1 MKNIKKM
8 LCVLLAVIT
17 VLSSLLIVPT
27 SAKSL
32 KSTQITS
39 VSILTTGIRIKWNAV
54 KGVSGYQIQTA
65 RSKDF
70 KKNKTTFNVAKP
82 NASAKRL
89 RNKDLKAFKP
99 YKKYYVRI
107 RTYKK
112 SGKKTAYSKW
122 SAAKSFK
129 TPNLIEMED
138 HTYVVCTTNDNHQCV
153 CGNVNGWFKSRDDL
167 VDYIQNEI
175 HYWSVLEDKD
185 VISWD
190 EYLLKAPTGYECWSC
205 GFCGKWTGNMY
216 YHDENDISK
225 TVVKDPSPHIY

>member
-1 MKNIKKM
+1 MKNIKK
-8 LCVLLAVIT
+8 LWCVLLAVVT

-39 VSILTTGIRIKWNAV
+39 VSILTTGIRIKWTAV
-54 KGVSGYQIQTA
+54 RGVSGYQIQTA

-99 YKKYYVRI
+99 YKRYYVRI

-129 TPNLIEMED
+129 TPNLIEMENR
-138 HTYVVCTTNDNHQCV
+138 TYVVCTTNDNHQCV

-190 EYLLKAPTGYECWSC
+190 EYLLKAPCGYECWSC

-216 YHDENDISK
+216 YNDENDISK
-225 TVVKDPSPHIY
+225 TVIKDPPPHIY

>member
-8 LCVLLAVIT
+8 LCVLFAIVT
-17 VLSSLLIVPT
+17 VMT
-27 SAKSL
+27 SIFTVNTQAKTL
-32 KSTQITS
+32 KSTQIES
-39 VSILTTGIRIKWNAV
+39 VSILTTGIRIKWTAV

-70 KKNKTTFNVAKP
+70 KKNKTTFKVTKP

-112 SGKKTAYSKW
+112 SGKKTIYSKW

-138 HTYVVCTTNDNHQCV
+138 HTYVVCTTNDNHQFV
-153 CGNVNGWFKSRDDL
+153 CGNS
-167 VDYIQNEI
+167 
-175 HYWSVLEDKD
+175 
-185 VISWD
+185 
-190 EYLLKAPTGYECWSC
+190 
-205 GFCGKWTGNMY
+205 GKWVDSKAECYDVFG
-216 YHDENDISK
+216 DECD
-225 TVVKDPSPHIY
+225 YW

>member
-1 MKNIKKM
+1 MKNIKKL
-8 LCVLLAVIT
+8 LCVLLAVVT

-32 KSTQITS
+32 KSTQIES
-39 VSILTTGIRIKWNAV
+39 VSILTTGIRIKWTAV
-54 KGVSGYQIQTA
+54 RGVSGYQIQTA
-65 RSKDF
+65 RNKDF
-70 KKNKTTFNVAKP
+70 KKNKTTFKVAKP

-99 YKKYYVRI
+99 YKRYYVRI

-153 CGNVNGWFKSRDDL
+153 CGNIGGWYKSKDEFFDAYMAETTYWCDL
-167 VDYIQNEI
+167 CDAEI
-175 HYWSVLEDKD
+175 
-185 VISWD
+185 ISWD
-190 EYLLKAPTGYECWSC
+190 EYLSKAPCGYECWSC
-205 GFCGKWTGNMY
+205 GFCGKWTGDLKFSDDDHIAY
-216 YHDENDISK
+216 VRPPY
-225 TVVKDPSPHIY
+225 PHIY

>member
-1 MKNIKKM
+1 MKNIKKL
-8 LCVLLAVIT
+8 LCVLLAVVT

-32 KSTQITS
+32 KSTQIES
-39 VSILTTGIRIKWNAV
+39 VSILTTGIRIKWTAV

-153 CGNVNGWFKSRDDL
+153 CGNVGKWFNSRKEFVKYVEDEM
-167 VDYIQNEI
+167 DYWCDI
-175 HYWSVLEDKD
+175 EDQGL
-185 VISWD
+185 ISWD
-190 EYLLKAPTGYECWSC
+190 EAREKCPCGYEGWSC
-205 GFCGKWTGNMY
+205 GFCGKWTGNLKFSDDDHIAY
-216 YHDENDISK
+216 VRPPY
-225 TVVKDPSPHIY
+225 PHIY

>member
-1 MKNIKKM
+1 MKNIKKL
-8 LCVLLAVIT
+8 LCVLLAVVT

-32 KSTQITS
+32 KSTQIAS
-39 VSILTTGIRIKWNAV
+39 VSILTTGIRIKWTAV

-112 SGKKTAYSKW
+112 SGKKTIYSKW

-153 CGNVNGWFKSRDDL
+153 CGNVNGWFKSKDDL
-167 VDYIQNEI
+167 VDYIQDEI
-175 HYWSVLEDKD
+175 HYWAVLADKGI
-185 VISWD
+185 ISF
-190 EYLLKAPTGYECWSC
+190 EECCEKCPIGYECWSC
-205 GFCGKWTGNMY
+205 GFCGKWTGNFKFSDDDHIAY
-216 YHDENDISK
+216 VRPPY
-225 TVVKDPSPHIY
+225 PHIY

>member
-8 LCVLLAVIT
+8 LCVLLAVVT

-32 KSTQITS
+32 KSTQIAS
-39 VSILTTGIRIKWNAV
+39 VSILTTGIRIKWTAV

-70 KKNKTTFNVAKP
+70 KKNKTTFKVAKP

-99 YKKYYVRI
+99 YKRYYVRI

-138 HTYVVCTTNDNHQCV
+138 HTYVV
-153 CGNVNGWFKSRDDL
+153 NVNRWFDNKKEFVKYVEDEMDYWAALDD
-167 VDYIQNEI
+167 
-175 HYWSVLEDKD
+175 KG

-190 EYLLKAPTGYECWSC
+190 EYLLKTPCGYECWSC

-216 YHDENDISK
+216 YNDEDDISK
-225 TVVKDPSPHIY
+225 TVVKDPPPHIS

>member
-1 MKNIKKM
+1 MKNIKKL
-8 LCVLLAVIT
+8 LCVLLAVVT

-32 KSTQITS
+32 KSTQIAS
-39 VSILTTGIRIKWNAV
+39 VSIPVTGIKIKWNTV
-54 KGVSGYQIQTA
+54 NGVTGYQIQTA

-70 KKNKTTFNVAKP
+70 KKNKTTFKVAKP

-112 SGKKTAYSKW
+112 SGKKTIYSKW

-153 CGNVNGWFKSRDDL
+153 CGNSGKW
-167 VDYIQNEI
+167 VDSKAECYDVFEDECDYWEEKYNEG
-175 HYWSVLEDKD
+175 K
-185 VISWD
+185 ISMD
-190 EYLLKAPTGYECWSC
+190 EYLDNVPGGFECMSC
-205 GFCGKWTGNMY
+205 AYCGKWTVYFNYDLFDGAY
-216 YHDENDISK
+216 WYH
-225 TVVKDPSPHIY
+225 PAPAHID

>member
-1 MKNIKKM
+1 MKNIKKL
-8 LCVLLAVIT
+8 LCVLLAVVT

-32 KSTQITS
+32 KSTKITS
-39 VSILTTGIRIKWNAV
+39 VSILTTGIRIKWTAV

-112 SGKKTAYSKW
+112 SGKKTIYSKW

-153 CGNVNGWFKSRDDL
+153 CGNIGGWYKSKDEFFDAYM
-167 VDYIQNEI
+167 VEGD
-175 HYWSVLEDKD
+175 YWSDLEDKGI
-185 VISWD
+185 ISW
-190 EYLLKAPTGYECWSC
+190 EEFCEKRPCGYECWSC
-205 GFCGKWTGNMY
+205 GFCGKWTGNLY
-216 YHDENDISK
+216 YDGYHGSSI
-225 TVVKDPSPHIY
+225 VKDPPPHIY

>member
-1 MKNIKKM
+1 MKNIKKL
-8 LCVLLAVIT
+8 LCVLLAVVT

-32 KSTQITS
+32 KSTQIAS
-39 VSILTTGIRIKWNAV
+39 VSVLTTGIRIKWTAV

-70 KKNKTTFNVAKP
+70 KKNKTTFKVTKP

-122 SAAKSFK
+122 SDAKSFK

-153 CGNVNGWFKSRDDL
+153 CGNIGRWYNSKDEFFDAFMAEG
-167 VDYIQNEI
+167 Y
-175 HYWSVLEDKD
+175 YWSDLEDKGI
-185 VISWD
+185 ISWD
-190 EYLLKAPTGYECWSC
+190 EYLLKAPVGYECWSC

-216 YHDENDISK
+216 YDGPHGSS
-225 TVVKDPSPHIY
+225 VVKDPPPHIY

>member
-1 MKNIKKM
+1 M
-8 LCVLLAVIT
+8 LAVVT

-39 VSILTTGIRIKWNAV
+39 VSILTTGIRIKWTAV

-70 KKNKTTFNVAKP
+70 KKNKTTFKVTKP

-99 YKKYYVRI
+99 YKRYYVRI

-112 SGKKTAYSKW
+112 SGKKTIYSKW

-153 CGNVNGWFKSRDDL
+153 CGNVNGWFKSKDDL
-167 VDYIQNEI
+167 VDYIQDEI
-175 HYWSVLEDKD
+175 HYWAVLEDKGI
-185 VISWD
+185 ISF
-190 EYLLKAPTGYECWSC
+190 EECCEKCPCGYECWSC

-216 YHDENDISK
+216 YEGPNGTSI
-225 TVVKDPSPHIY
+225 VKDPPPHIY

>member
-1 MKNIKKM
+1 MKNIKKL
-8 LCVLLAVIT
+8 LCVLLAVVT

-32 KSTQITS
+32 KSTQIAS
-39 VSILTTGIRIKWNAV
+39 VSILTTGIRIKWTAV

-70 KKNKTTFNVAKP
+70 KKNKTTFKVAKP

-99 YKKYYVRI
+99 YKRYYVRI

-112 SGKKTAYSKW
+112 SGKKTIYSKW

-153 CGNVNGWFKSRDDL
+153 CGNSGKW
-167 VDYIQNEI
+167 VDSKAECYDVFGDECDYWEEKYNEG
-175 HYWSVLEDKD
+175 K
-185 VISWD
+185 ISMD
-190 EYLLKAPTGYECWSC
+190 EYLDNVPGGFECMSC
-205 GFCGKWTGNMY
+205 AYCGKWTVYFNYDLFDGAY
-216 YHDENDISK
+216 WYH
-225 TVVKDPSPHIY
+225 PAPAHID

>member
-8 LCVLLAVIT
+8 LYILLAVVT

-32 KSTQITS
+32 KSTQIES
-39 VSILTTGIRIKWNAV
+39 VSILTTGIRIKWTAV
-54 KGVSGYQIQTA
+54 KGVSGYQIQLA

-89 RNKDLKAFKP
+89 RNKDLKSLKP
-99 YKKYYVRI
+99 YKRYYVRI

-112 SGKKTAYSKW
+112 SGKKTIYSKW
-122 SAAKSFK
+122 STAKSFK

-153 CGNVNGWFKSRDDL
+153 CGNIGEWYNSKDEFFNAFMTEG
-167 VDYIQNEI
+167 Y
-175 HYWSVLEDKD
+175 YWSDLEDKGI
-185 VISWD
+185 ISWD
-190 EYLLKAPTGYECWSC
+190 EYLLKAPVGYECWSC

-216 YHDENDISK
+216 YDGPHGSS
-225 TVVKDPSPHIY
+225 VVKDPPPHIY

>member
-1 MKNIKKM
+1 MKNIKKL
-8 LCVLLAVIT
+8 LCVLLAVVT

-39 VSILTTGIRIKWNAV
+39 VSILTTGIRIKWTAV
-54 KGVSGYQIQTA
+54 KGISGYQIQTA

-129 TPNLIEMED
+129 TPNLIEMENR
-138 HTYVVCTTNDNHQCV
+138 TYVVCTTNDNHQCV
-153 CGNVNGWFKSRDDL
+153 CGNIGGWYNSKDEFFDAFMA
-167 VDYIQNEI
+167 EG
-175 HYWSVLEDKD
+175 HYWWDLYEKGI
-185 VISWD
+185 ISWEEECEKD
-190 EYLLKAPTGYECWSC
+190 PCGYECWSC

-216 YHDENDISK
+216 YEGPNGTSI
-225 TVVKDPSPHIY
+225 VKDPPPHIY

>member
-1 MKNIKKM
+1 MKNIKKL
-8 LCVLLAVIT
+8 LCVLLTVVT

-32 KSTQITS
+32 KSTQIAS
-39 VSILTTGIRIKWNAV
+39 VSILTTGIRIKWTAV

-70 KKNKTTFNVAKP
+70 KKNKTTFKVAKP

-99 YKKYYVRI
+99 YKRYYVRI

-112 SGKKTAYSKW
+112 SGKKTIYSKW

-153 CGNVNGWFKSRDDL
+153 CGNVNGWFKSKDDL

-225 TVVKDPSPHIY
+225 TVVKDPPPHIY

>member
-1 MKNIKKM
+1 MKNIKKL
-8 LCVLLAVIT
+8 LCVLLAVVT

-32 KSTQITS
+32 KSTKITS
-39 VSILTTGIRIKWNAV
+39 VSILTTGIRIKWTAV

-70 KKNKTTFNVAKP
+70 KKNKTTFKVAKP

-112 SGKKTAYSKW
+112 SGKKTIYSKW

-129 TPNLIEMED
+129 APNLIEMDD

-153 CGNVNGWFKSRDDL
+153 CGNIGGWYKSKDEFFDAYMAEANYWYDL
-167 VDYIQNEI
+167 CDTET
-175 HYWSVLEDKD
+175 
-185 VISWD
+185 ISWD
-190 EYLLKAPTGYECWSC
+190 EFLEKSPCGYECWSC

-216 YHDENDISK
+216 YRGPHGSSI
-225 TVVKDPSPHIY
+225 VKDPPSHIY

>member
-1 MKNIKKM
+1 MKNIKKL
-8 LCVLLAVIT
+8 LCVLLAVVT

-32 KSTQITS
+32 KSTQIES
-39 VSILTTGIRIKWNAV
+39 VSILTTGIRIKWTAV
-54 KGVSGYQIQTA
+54 KGISGYQIQTA
-65 RSKDF
+65 RGKDF
-70 KKNKTTFNVAKP
+70 KKNKTTFKVAKP

-99 YKKYYVRI
+99 YKRYYVRN

-175 HYWSVLEDKD
+175 HYWAVLEDKGI
-185 VISWD
+185 ISF
-190 EYLLKAPTGYECWSC
+190 EECCEKCPCGYECWSC

-216 YHDENDISK
+216 YEGPNGTSI
-225 TVVKDPSPHIY
+225 VKDPPPHIY

>member
-1 MKNIKKM
+1 MKNIKKL
-8 LCVLLAVIT
+8 LCVLLAVVT

-32 KSTQITS
+32 KPTKITS

-70 KKNKTTFNVAKP
+70 KKNKTTFKVTKP

-89 RNKDLKAFKP
+89 KNKDLKAFKP

-112 SGKKTAYSKW
+112 SGKKTIYSKW
-122 SAAKSFK
+122 SATKSFK

-153 CGNVNGWFKSRDDL
+153 CGNIGGWYKSKDEFFNAFMAEG
-167 VDYIQNEI
+167 Y
-175 HYWSVLEDKD
+175 YWSNLEDKGI
-185 VISWD
+185 ISWD
-190 EYLLKAPTGYECWSC
+190 EYLLKAPCGYECWSC
-205 GFCGKWTGNMY
+205 GFCGKWTGNMLSL
-216 YHDENDISK
+216 I
-225 TVVKDPSPHIY
+225 HI

>member
-1 MKNIKKM
+1 MKNIKKL
-8 LCVLLAVIT
+8 LCVLLAVVT

-39 VSILTTGIRIKWNAV
+39 VSILTTGIRIKWTAV
-54 KGVSGYQIQTA
+54 KGVNGYQIQTA

-112 SGKKTAYSKW
+112 SGKKTIYSKW

-153 CGNVNGWFKSRDDL
+153 CGNVNGWFKSKDDL
-167 VDYIQNEI
+167 VDYIQDEI
-175 HYWSVLEDKD
+175 HYWSVLEDKG
-185 VISWD
+185 VVSWD

-225 TVVKDPSPHIY
+225 TIVKDPPPHIY

>member
-1 MKNIKKM
+1 MKNIKKL
-8 LCVLLAVIT
+8 LCVLLAVVT

-32 KSTQITS
+32 KPTQIES

-70 KKNKTTFNVAKP
+70 KKNKTTFKVAKP

-107 RTYKK
+107 RTYKS
-112 SGKKTAYSKW
+112 SGKKTIYSKW

-138 HTYVVCTTNDNHQCV
+138 HTYVVCTTNDNHQCE
-153 CGNVNGWFKSRDDL
+153 CGNIGGWYNSRDEFFDATM
-167 VDYIQNEI
+167 VENDYWWNLQ
-175 HYWSVLEDKD
+175 DKGI
-185 VISWD
+185 ISW
-190 EYLLKAPTGYECWSC
+190 EEFCEKSPCGYECWSC

-216 YHDENDISK
+216 YEGPNGSS
-225 TVVKDPSPHIY
+225 VVKDPPPHIY

>member
-1 MKNIKKM
+1 MKQIKRV
-8 LCVLLAVIT
+8 LCVLFAIIT
-17 VLSSLLIVPT
+17 VMT
-27 SAKSL
+27 SVFTVNTQAKTL
-32 KSTQITS
+32 KGTQIEK
-39 VSILTTGIRIKWNAV
+39 VSILTTGIRIKWTAV

-70 KKNKTTFNVAKP
+70 KKNKTTFKVAKP

-99 YKKYYVRI
+99 YKRYYVRI

-153 CGNVNGWFKSRDDL
+153 CGNSGKW
-167 VDYIQNEI
+167 VDSKAECYDVFGDECDYWEEKYNEG
-175 HYWSVLEDKD
+175 K
-185 VISWD
+185 ISMD
-190 EYLLKAPTGYECWSC
+190 EYLDNVPGGFECMSC
-205 GFCGKWTGNMY
+205 AYCGKWTVYFNYDLFDGAY
-216 YHDENDISK
+216 WYH
-225 TVVKDPSPHIY
+225 PAPAHID

>member
-1 MKNIKKM
+1 MKNIKKL

-39 VSILTTGIRIKWNAV
+39 VSILTTGIRIKWTAV

-70 KKNKTTFNVAKP
+70 KKNKTTFKVAKP

-99 YKKYYVRI
+99 YKRYYVRI

-112 SGKKTAYSKW
+112 SGKKTIYSKW

-153 CGNVNGWFKSRDDL
+153 CGNIGGWYNSRDEF
-167 VDYIQNEI
+167 VEATMVEN
-175 HYWSVLEDKD
+175 HYWSVLEDTEI
-185 VISWD
+185 ISWD
-190 EYLLKAPTGYECWSC
+190 EFLEKSPCGYECWSC

-216 YHDENDISK
+216 YRGPHGSSI
-225 TVVKDPSPHIY
+225 VKDPPPHIY

>member
-1 MKNIKKM
+1 MKNIKKL
-8 LCVLLAVIT
+8 LCVLLAVVT

-39 VSILTTGIRIKWNAV
+39 VSILTTGIRIKWTAV

-70 KKNKTTFNVAKP
+70 KKNKTTFKVAKP

-99 YKKYYVRI
+99 YKRYYVRI

-112 SGKKTAYSKW
+112 SGKKTIYSKW
-122 SAAKSFK
+122 STAKSFK

-153 CGNVNGWFKSRDDL
+153 CGNVGKWFNSRKEFVKYVEDEMDYWCDL
-167 VDYIQNEI
+167 YDAEI
-175 HYWSVLEDKD
+175 
-185 VISWD
+185 ISW
-190 EYLLKAPTGYECWSC
+190 EEKLEKTPCGYECWSC

-216 YHDENDISK
+216 YNDENDISK
-225 TVVKDPSPHIY
+225 SVVKDPPPHI

>member
-1 MKNIKKM
+1 MKNIKKL
-8 LCVLLAVIT
+8 LCVLLAVVT

-32 KSTQITS
+32 KPTQIES

-70 KKNKTTFNVAKP
+70 KKNKTTFKVAKP

-107 RTYKK
+107 RTYRS
-112 SGKKTAYSKW
+112 SGKKTIYSKW

-175 HYWSVLEDKD
+175 HYWAVLEDKG
-185 VISWD
+185 VISF
-190 EYLLKAPTGYECWSC
+190 EECCEKCPCGYECWSC

-216 YHDENDISK
+216 YEGPNGSSI
-225 TVVKDPSPHIY
+225 VKDPPPHIY